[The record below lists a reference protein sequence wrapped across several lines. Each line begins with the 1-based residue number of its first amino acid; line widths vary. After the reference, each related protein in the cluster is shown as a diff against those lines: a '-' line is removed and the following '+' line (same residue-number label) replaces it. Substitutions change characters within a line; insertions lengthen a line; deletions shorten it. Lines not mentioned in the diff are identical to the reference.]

1 MSHNPGYTATRNI
14 SGWRAECRHN
24 VGRCERD
31 GVDVKQFVL
40 IDWQSDPGRDQAR
53 VRRDAGYRKK

>member
-1 MSHNPGYTATRNI
+1 MRNI